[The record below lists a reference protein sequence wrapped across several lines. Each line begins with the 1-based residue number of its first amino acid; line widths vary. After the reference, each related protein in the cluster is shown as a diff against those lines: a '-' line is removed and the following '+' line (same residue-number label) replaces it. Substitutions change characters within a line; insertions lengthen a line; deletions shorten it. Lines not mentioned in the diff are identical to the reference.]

1 MEDEV
6 TSIFQLFTL
15 LTLAGVSNLQ
25 DKIKL
30 HLTGTRREFFDVG
43 YKNDLWRMHCVVC
56 DLKNPQFPG
65 FKILLLILEKKIK
78 INIQVGYFSPF
89 LSTCWIQVLSEDLFF
104 YCDKLWVLYI
114 TPPPPPHSLYI
125 TLPPFFKLLF
135 LKYES

>member
-65 FKILLLILEKKIK
+65 FKILLLILEKKNKNKHTSWIFFP
-78 INIQVGYFSPF
+78 FSQYMLDPSF
-89 LSTCWIQVLSEDLFF
+89 E
-104 YCDKLWVLYI
+104 
-114 TPPPPPHSLYI
+114 
-125 TLPPFFKLLF
+125 
-135 LKYES
+135 